1 MKLLKTLAASLFAVA
16 LFALPYAAQAQT
28 ATAQR
33 YQIIS
38 NHCQD
43 LHNLIDQL
51 QRRDLVSRTNLGREY
66 ESIDNQLSAFN
77 TRIRNNNLD
86 SQPFAQL
93 LGQFND
99 AANQLREAYVHYD
112 DGLNKLENIDC
123 QKKPA
128 DFDAQL
134 AQTRQLRDATEGAAS
149 RALAITGQY
158 RDLVAQLQAT
168 LPSSNNK
175 KAGGTAE

>member
-1 MKLLKTLAASLFAVA
+1 MKLLKTLTASLFAVT
-16 LFALPYAAQAQT
+16 LFALPYVAQAQT

-38 NHCQD
+38 NRCQD
-43 LHNLIDQL
+43 LHNAIDQL

-77 TRIRNNNLD
+77 TRVRNNNLD
-86 SQPFAQL
+86 NQPFVQL
-93 LGQFND
+93 LSQFQD
-99 AANQLREAYVHYD
+99 ASNQLRDAYVHYD
-112 DGLNKLENIDC
+112 DGLNKLESIDC

-134 AQTRQLRDATEGAAS
+134 TQTRQLRDETEGAAS

-158 RDLVAQLQAT
+158 RDLVAQLQST
-168 LPSSNNK
+168 LPSSAK
-175 KAGGTAE
+175 KANGGAQ